1 MLGAGKGGGLKIT
14 SKIAKYIQHL
24 KTGIEGN
31 AMHQGPLEMLTVNVC
46 FIYIYKKK
54 NKSKSLLPCL
64 LRQMRPSSFPAA
76 FCYPFGSL
84 VPLST
89 QVCQAMTADRYK
101 LICPRASWHMN
112 SGELCELEE
121 KEETLPVLPRKVSPR
136 PPPELH
142 GLSGALFTLVLQ
154 SILLL
159 GGRGMPCCSKL
170 ACSQVHMEAF
180 QATQLLTALQLLFHA
195 VLLYITLLSLPG
207 GTAVLQYNR
216 LAKSKTD
223 FFTSQIPT
231 DCYHCSHNYKPCP
244 VLDFPTFVHVQEIL
258 IPSLLFSLLP
268 NLLLLPS
275 LSCSTALS
283 VEGSHPQHPA
293 QDVPATQG
301 KMPQAGHEVHY
312 QASRPTVAPNTVRRL
327 TRNIVVTLSFN
338 RNLSFLVREF

>member
-64 LRQMRPSSFPAA
+64 LRQMRRSSFPAA

-121 KEETLPVLPRKVSPR
+121 RKK
-136 PPPELH
+136 
-142 GLSGALFTLVLQ
+142 LSLFCLEKSLLDLLQ
-154 SILLL
+154 SCMVCQVHCSRL
-159 GGRGMPCCSKL
+159 CCSPYSSLGVGECHAAASSL
-170 ACSQVHMEAF
+170 APRFTWKHSK
-180 QATQLLTALQLLFHA
+180 
-195 VLLYITLLSLPG
+195 LLS
-207 GTAVLQYNR
+207 
-216 LAKSKTD
+216 
-223 FFTSQIPT
+223 F
-231 DCYHCSHNYKPCP
+231 
-244 VLDFPTFVHVQEIL
+244 
-258 IPSLLFSLLP
+258 
-268 NLLLLPS
+268 
-275 LSCSTALS
+275 
-283 VEGSHPQHPA
+283 
-293 QDVPATQG
+293 
-301 KMPQAGHEVHY
+301 
-312 QASRPTVAPNTVRRL
+312 
-327 TRNIVVTLSFN
+327 
-338 RNLSFLVREF
+338 